1 MGDLEVDSGDMDT
14 SRRIGALASE
24 PERGRRQLWTAF
36 LIFRWGSIAWMIV
49 LAASAR
55 PPLHR
60 SAIAWIAIASAVAW
74 NAWLTLKGA
83 RQSGGAL
90 WGDLAVTAGLVLLS
104 GVVIAP
110 GQIGIEGPAFTT
122 FYKWSTPMAWG
133 AARGIGPGVL
143 AGVTLSAAYVLSRPI
158 NGLPLGDMSP
168 GQLQNIA
175 TTVVIFLAI
184 GAAVGAVSRMQER
197 ASRQLRAVMEEALR
211 ERERAGR
218 LQERE
223 ELGREI
229 HDSVLQVLALVHKRG
244 RELAR
249 RVPIPPSEILE
260 LADMAGAQEN
270 SLRSLIL
277 RQPDLEPGEHASL
290 RTALESLAR
299 TVPSPPVLVSTVGPV
314 WMPSPVLDEVLAAV
328 RQAVD
333 NVAQHA
339 AATRVSVFAEEHN
352 GHALVTVRDDGCG
365 FIYDETVLERGGK
378 FGILRSIKG
387 RIEDLEGT
395 VRVETAPGRGTEI
408 ELSVPVVRR

>member
-1 MGDLEVDSGDMDT
+1 MEGHDH
-14 SRRIGALASE
+14 LASE
-24 PERGRRQLWTAF
+24 PERGQRQLWTAF

-60 SAIAWIAIASAVAW
+60 PALGWIAIASAVAW
-74 NAWLTLKGA
+74 NAWLTFTPA
-83 RQSGGAL
+83 RPHRGAL

-110 GQIGIEGPAFTT
+110 GRIGIEGPAFTT

-133 AARGIGPGVL
+133 AARGLGPGLL
-143 AGVTLSAAYVLSRPI
+143 AGATLAAAYVLSRPV
-158 NGLPLGDMSP
+158 NGLPLGDLSP
-168 GQLQNIA
+168 GQIQNIA

-184 GAAVGAVSRMQER
+184 GAAVGAVSRMQQR
-197 ASRQLRAVMEEALR
+197 ASRQLREVMQEALS

-223 ELGREI
+223 KLAREI

-244 RELAR
+244 RQLAKQE
-249 RVPIPPSEILE
+249 PIPPSAVLE
-260 LADMAGAQEN
+260 LAGMAAAQEDW
-270 SLRSLIL
+270 LRSLIL
-277 RQPDLEPGEHASL
+277 RQPVVEPREDASL
-290 RTALESLAR
+290 RAALESLAR
-299 TVPSPPVLVSTVGPV
+299 TVAPTPPITVSAVGPV
-314 WMPSPVLDEVLAAV
+314 WLPSPVLKEVLAAV

-339 AATRVSVFAEEHN
+339 AATRISVFAEEQN
-352 GHALVTVRDDGCG
+352 GHVLVTVRDDGHG
-365 FIYDETVLERGGK
+365 FRYDEAALERDGK

-387 RIEDLEGT
+387 RIEDLEGS

-408 ELSVPVVRR
+408 ELSIPVVRQ